1 MTHHC
6 QVDFSKKQDT
16 EERKKSLDFCKK
28 MKNYRMAW
36 WGGFLF
42 AMWAM
47 LSHDSWGV
55 QKVNG
60 WNVAV
65 DRKTHKNVNSDII
78 CRRRALLLSS
88 SFATIF
94 VPGASNAAERA
105 VGSVEAKCREE
116 GNCLEIGELDG
127 ALGWSWG
134 GKDRCDAFTDETC
147 GVNGQIVS
155 DLNIAPVPSLG
166 VGTISDAIT
175 IEFQLGKTSQ
185 QKQSFVMNMGLY
197 DANPEASSVLLNL
210 CSSDGLVTMTPEQMQ
225 YDGFEFI
232 TSSVSFNR
240 GAAILSKIEP
250 LQQITIGIP
259 SQSAAYAKFVNR
271 NLSRSAIPFQPQPKP
286 KPFSSS
292 PFYTDTT
299 LPPGMVILSKQSTS
313 NDDEAFAYYLTI
325 TASSTKYD
333 KNSMVV
339 IGQLTDETSM
349 KLLARLA
356 SLPTQKGL
364 KGIIP
369 GQNAGP
375 PLVPVRV
382 TSINTQKLS
391 TSTQT
396 S

>member
-1 MTHHC
+1 MTWRR
-6 QVDFSKKQDT
+6 V
-16 EERKKSLDFCKK
+16 
-28 MKNYRMAW
+28 
-36 WGGFLF
+36 GFLL
-42 AMWAM
+42 AIWEM
-47 LSHDSWGV
+47 LSDDSWGV
-55 QKVNG
+55 QRVES

-65 DRKTHKNVNSDII
+65 DTQTQKITNSDIMS
-78 CRRRALLLSS
+78 RRRALLVSS
-88 SFATIF
+88 SFATLF
-94 VPGASNAAERA
+94 MPGASNAAERA

-147 GVNGQIVS
+147 GVNGQIVA
-155 DLNIAPVPSLG
+155 DLNIAPVPSIEA
-166 VGTISDAIT
+166 GTITDTIA

-185 QKQSFVMNMGLY
+185 KQSFVMNVGLY

-292 PFYTDTT
+292 SFYTETT
-299 LPPGMVILSKQSTS
+299 LPPGMMILSKQNNS

-333 KNSMVV
+333 KNSMLV
-339 IGQLTDETSM
+339 IGQIADESSM

-382 TSINTQKLS
+382 TSITTHKSSTGTQIS
-391 TSTQT
+391 
-396 S
+396 